1 MTDNASLPRT
11 PPTDHCELRREVADL
26 IVQALN
32 LNVTADEIDPQ
43 GPLFGDGLG
52 LDSIDILEIALV
64 VSTNYGIEL
73 RADAEENQQIFG
85 SLQHLVD
92 HIAAHR
98 TK

>member
-1 MTDNASLPRT
+1 MTENASLQRT
-11 PPTDHCELRREVADL
+11 PPADYSELRREVADL
-26 IVQALN
+26 VVQALN
-32 LNVTADEIDPQ
+32 LSVTADEIDPQ
-43 GPLFGDGLG
+43 GPLYGEGLG

-73 RADAEENQQIFG
+73 RADAEENQQVFS